1 MLKVLLLRKKID
13 AAKMALEDLR
23 AKDADFAK
31 REAELEAAIEEA
43 AAAEDED
50 AAEAQKAVE
59 EEVEK
64 FDQEKADHEEAKK
77 SLTDEI
83 TELENDLATEEAS
96 QETAP
101 AQDPEPEKEE
111 RKVKT
116 MSVTRNKFF
125 AGKDVTA
132 MFEREDV
139 KAYLAEIR
147 SCIKNKRELT
157 NVGLTIPEVFVGLI
171 KENVENYSK
180 LYKHVN
186 VQPIAGKAREIV
198 QGTVAEA
205 IWTECCAVLNE
216 LSLAFNDVEIDC
228 YKVAG
233 YYKVCNAVLED
244 NDVDLAT
251 KLLEA
256 LSQAIGLAVDKA
268 ILYGRNS
275 ASAQKM
281 PLGIL
286 SRLAQTSE
294 PGNYSPTARPWV
306 DLHTSNIKS
315 ISAGLT
321 GAALIKQIVLASG
334 AAKSNYSRGSKVWV
348 MNESTYTKLMA
359 ETVSVDA
366 NGQIVTGV
374 AGTMPVVGGVIEVLN
389 FIPDNTIIGGY
400 FDLYLLGERAGAKF
414 AQSEHV
420 FFIQDQTA
428 FKGTARYD
436 GQPVIAEAFV
446 AIGLEGTTPDATQ
459 VAFAPDEANVV
470 KGIILSASAVTVE
483 ESTVSAGGNM
493 VYFQDT
499 NGWGTVKI
507 HYWGGA
513 TPTTWPGES
522 MTKVAGTT
530 DIYSYEL
537 YIPMGYSFRYAVTQ
551 EDFEKL
557 PQELKDEALVRAA
570 DRLR

>member
-13 AAKMALEDLR
+13 AAKKALDMLR
-23 AKDADFAK
+23 EKDAEFAK
-31 REAELEAAIEEA
+31 REAELEQAIEEA
-43 AAAEDED
+43 AAAEGED

-64 FDQEKADHEEAKK
+64 FDQEKADHEENKK
-77 SLTDEI
+77 SLTEEI
-83 TELENDLATEEAS
+83 AELEEDLAAEEAS
-96 QETAP
+96 QET
-101 AQDPEPEKEE
+101 EPQPQPQPEE
-111 RKVKT
+111 RKDKIMPV
-116 MSVTRNKFF
+116 VRNKFF
-125 AGKDVTA
+125 AGKDTGA

-147 SCIKNKRELT
+147 SCIQNKRELT
-157 NVGLTIPEVFVGLI
+157 NVGLTIPDVFVGLI

-186 VQPIAGKAREIV
+186 VQAISGKAREVV

-216 LSLAFNDVEIDC
+216 LNLTFNDVEIDC

-244 NDVDLAT
+244 NDIDLAT

-275 ASAQKM
+275 VSTQKM
-281 PLGIL
+281 PLGIV

-294 PGNYSPTARPWV
+294 PSNFPTTARPWV
-306 DLHTSNIKS
+306 DLHTSNIIS
-315 ISAGLT
+315 LSAGLT
-321 GAALIKQIVLASG
+321 GAALFKQIVLASG
-334 AAKSNYSRGSKVWV
+334 KAKSNYSRGEKVWV
-348 MNESTYTKLMA
+348 MNETTYTKLMA
-359 ETVSVDA
+359 ETVSVNA

-400 FDLYLLGERAGAKF
+400 FDLYLLGERAGAQF

-446 AIGLEGTTPDATQ
+446 AIGLEATTPAANA
-459 VAFAPDEANVV
+459 VAFEPDKANTVT
-470 KGIILSASAVTVE
+470 GIVLNADAVTVDVDETFQLIAQTLPIDGDVTYTSSDTTKATVSSAGLITGKASGSATITAVSGSASASVAVTV
-483 ESTVSAGGNM
+483 
-493 VYFQDT
+493 
-499 NGWGTVKI
+499 
-507 HYWGGA
+507 
-513 TPTTWPGES
+513 TT
-522 MTKVAGTT
+522 
-530 DIYSYEL
+530 
-537 YIPMGYSFRYAVTQ
+537 
-551 EDFEKL
+551 
-557 PQELKDEALVRAA
+557 
-570 DRLR
+570 

>member
-13 AAKMALEDLR
+13 NAKKALEALR
-23 AKDADFAK
+23 AKDAEFDK
-31 REAELEAAIEEA
+31 RQEELETAIEEA
-43 AAAEDED
+43 AAAEGDE

-59 EEVEK
+59 EEAEK
-64 FDQEKADHEEAKK
+64 FDADKKEHEDAKK
-77 SLTDEI
+77 TLSDEI
-83 TELENDLATEEAS
+83 AEMENDLAEAEAEQKTEPQPE
-96 QETAP
+96 AP
-101 AQDPEPEKEE
+101 AEATEE
-111 RKVKT
+111 RKVVKMPT
-116 MSVTRNKFF
+116 KRNRFF
-125 AGKDVTA
+125 ANVDTKV
-132 MFEREDV
+132 MFERDDV

-147 SCIKNKRELT
+147 SCIANKRELT

-180 LYKHVN
+180 LYRHVN
-186 VQPIAGKAREIV
+186 VQAIAGKGREIV

-205 IWTECCAVLNE
+205 IWTECCAALNE
-216 LSLAFNDVEIDC
+216 LSLSFNDVEIDC
-228 YKVAG
+228 FKVAG

-275 ASAQKM
+275 VSAQKM

-306 DLHTSNIKS
+306 DLHTSNIIS

-321 GAALIKQIVLASG
+321 GAALFKQIVLASG

-400 FDLYLLGERAGAKF
+400 FDLYFLGEREGAKF

-446 AIGLEGTTPDATQ
+446 AIGLEGTTPDATL
-459 VAFAPDEANVV
+459 VTFAPDEANVV
-470 KGIILSASAVTVE
+470 KGIILSASSVTVE
-483 ESTVSAGGNM
+483 EGEDVTVSAKTIPVDGPITWSSSDETKAT
-493 VYFQDT
+493 VD
-499 NGWGTVKI
+499 NGVITGVASGT
-507 HYWGGA
+507 A
-513 TPTTWPGES
+513 TITAVSGS
-522 MTKVAGTT
+522 ASASV
-530 DIYSYEL
+530 
-537 YIPMGYSFRYAVTQ
+537 AVTVT
-551 EDFEKL
+551 
-557 PQELKDEALVRAA
+557 A
-570 DRLR
+570 

>member
-13 AAKMALEDLR
+13 AANKALEALR

-31 REAELEAAIEEA
+31 REAELEQAINEA
-43 AAAEDED
+43 AEAEGED

-64 FDQEKADHEEAKK
+64 FDQEKEEHEAAKK
-77 SLTDEI
+77 SLEDEL
-83 TELENDLATEEAS
+83 TELEAGLEAEEA
-96 QETAP
+96 
-101 AQDPEPEKEE
+101 AQDTSEEPKPQPQVEE
-111 RKVKT
+111 RKEEK
-116 MSVTRNKFF
+116 MITRNKFF
-125 AGKDVTA
+125 RGVDTDA
-132 MFEREDV
+132 MFQRDDV
-139 KAYLAEIR
+139 KAYLSEIR

-216 LSLAFNDVEIDC
+216 LNLAFNDVEIDC

-244 NDVDLAT
+244 NDVQLAT

-281 PLGIL
+281 PLGIV

-294 PGNYSPTARPWV
+294 PANYPATARPWV
-306 DLHTSNIKS
+306 DLHTSNIIS
-315 ISAGLT
+315 LSAGLT
-321 GAALIKQIVLASG
+321 GAGLFKQIVLASG
-334 AAKSNYSRGSKVWV
+334 AAKGKYSRGGKVWV
-348 MNESTYTKLMA
+348 MNETTYTKLMA
-359 ETVSVDA
+359 ETVSVNA
-366 NGQIVTGV
+366 NGQIVSGV
-374 AGTMPVVGGVIEVLN
+374 AGTMPVVGGVIEVLD

-400 FDLYLLGERAGAKF
+400 FDLYMLGERAGAQF

-446 AIGLEGTTPDATQ
+446 AIGLEATTPAASS
-459 VAFAPDEANVV
+459 VAFAPDEANTV
-470 KGIILSASAVTVE
+470 KAIALNVNAVTIDLSEDDEFQMQAVTMPIDAPITWSSSAETYATVDQNGLITGKAAGSATITAVSGSASASVAVTV
-483 ESTVSAGGNM
+483 
-493 VYFQDT
+493 
-499 NGWGTVKI
+499 
-507 HYWGGA
+507 
-513 TPTTWPGES
+513 TT
-522 MTKVAGTT
+522 
-530 DIYSYEL
+530 
-537 YIPMGYSFRYAVTQ
+537 
-551 EDFEKL
+551 
-557 PQELKDEALVRAA
+557 
-570 DRLR
+570 

>member
-13 AAKMALEDLR
+13 AANKALEELR
-23 AKDADFAK
+23 KKDADFAK
-31 REAELEAAIEEA
+31 REAELEQAINEA
-43 AAAEDED
+43 AEAEGED

-64 FDQEKADHEEAKK
+64 FDQEKEEHEAAKK
-77 SLTDEI
+77 SLEDEL
-83 TELENDLATEEAS
+83 TELEAGLEAEEA
-96 QETAP
+96 
-101 AQDPEPEKEE
+101 AQDTSEEPKPQPQVEE
-111 RKVKT
+111 RKEEK
-116 MSVTRNKFF
+116 MITRNKFF
-125 AGKDVTA
+125 RGVDTDA
-132 MFEREDV
+132 MFQRDDV
-139 KAYLAEIR
+139 KAYLSEIR

-216 LSLAFNDVEIDC
+216 LNLAFNDVEIDC

-244 NDVDLAT
+244 NDVQLAT

-281 PLGIL
+281 PLGIV

-294 PGNYSPTARPWV
+294 PANYPATARPWV
-306 DLHTSNIKS
+306 DLHTSNIIS
-315 ISAGLT
+315 LSAGLT
-321 GAALIKQIVLASG
+321 GAGLFKQIVLASG
-334 AAKSNYSRGSKVWV
+334 AAKGKYSRGGKVWV
-348 MNESTYTKLMA
+348 MNETTYTKLMA
-359 ETVSVDA
+359 ETVSVNA
-366 NGQIVTGV
+366 NGQIVSGI
-374 AGTMPVVGGVIEVLN
+374 AGTMPVVGGVIEVLD

-400 FDLYLLGERAGAKF
+400 FDLYMLGERAGAQF

-446 AIGLEGTTPDATQ
+446 AIGLEATKPAASS
-459 VAFAPDEANVV
+459 VAFAPDEANTV
-470 KGIILSASAVTVE
+470 KAIALNVNAVTIDLSEDDEFQMQAVTMPIDAPITWSSSAETYATVDQNGLITGKAAGSATITAVSGSASASVAVTV
-483 ESTVSAGGNM
+483 
-493 VYFQDT
+493 
-499 NGWGTVKI
+499 
-507 HYWGGA
+507 
-513 TPTTWPGES
+513 TT
-522 MTKVAGTT
+522 
-530 DIYSYEL
+530 
-537 YIPMGYSFRYAVTQ
+537 
-551 EDFEKL
+551 
-557 PQELKDEALVRAA
+557 
-570 DRLR
+570 

>member
-1 MLKVLLLRKKID
+1 MLKVFMLRKKID
-13 AAKMALEDLR
+13 AAKKKLEALR
-23 AKDADFAK
+23 ALDADFEK
-31 REAELEAAIEEA
+31 READLEQAITEAAETEG
-43 AAAEDED
+43 DE
-50 AAEAQKAVE
+50 AAEAQKTVE

-64 FDQEKADHEEAKK
+64 FESEKAEHEDAKK

-83 TELENDLATEEAS
+83 TEMEKDLAEAEAE
-96 QETAP
+96 QDTTPAP
-101 AQDPEPEKEE
+101 TGEE
-111 RKVKT
+111 REVKKMAT
-116 MSVTRNKFF
+116 ISKRNRFF
-125 AGKDVTA
+125 AGQDVNA
-132 MFEREDV
+132 MFERDDV
-139 KAYLAEIR
+139 KTYLAEIR

-186 VQPIAGKAREIV
+186 VQPISGKGREIV

-216 LSLAFNDVEIDC
+216 LSLAFNDVEVDC

-233 YYKVCNAVLED
+233 YYKVCNAALED

-268 ILYGRNS
+268 IIYGRNT

-281 PLGIL
+281 PLGIV

-294 PGNYSPTARPWV
+294 PANYPATARPWV
-306 DLHTSNIKS
+306 DLHTSNIVS
-315 ISAGLT
+315 ISSGVT
-321 GAALIKQIVLASG
+321 GAALIQQIVLASG
-334 AAKSNYSRGSKVWV
+334 KAKGTYSRGEKVWV
-348 MNESTYTKLMA
+348 MNENTYTKLMA
-359 ETVSVDA
+359 YTVTTDA
-366 NGQIVTGV
+366 NGRIVTGV
-374 AGTMPVVGGVIEVLN
+374 AGTMPVVGGIIEVLN

-400 FDLYLLGERAGAKF
+400 FDLYMLAERAGAQF

-446 AIGLEGTTPDATQ
+446 VIGLESTTPAANS
-459 VAFAPDEANVV
+459 VAFAPDEANIV
-470 KGIILSASAVTVE
+470 KAIALNVNAVTIDLSEAVTFQMLAETLPIDGPITWSSSAETYATVDANGLITGKAAGSATITAVSGSASASVAVTV
-483 ESTVSAGGNM
+483 
-493 VYFQDT
+493 
-499 NGWGTVKI
+499 
-507 HYWGGA
+507 
-513 TPTTWPGES
+513 TT
-522 MTKVAGTT
+522 
-530 DIYSYEL
+530 
-537 YIPMGYSFRYAVTQ
+537 
-551 EDFEKL
+551 
-557 PQELKDEALVRAA
+557 
-570 DRLR
+570 

>member
-13 AAKMALEDLR
+13 AAKKALEDLR

-43 AAAEDED
+43 AAAEGED

-125 AGKDVTA
+125 KGKDVTA

-244 NDVDLAT
+244 NDIDLAT

-275 ASAQKM
+275 ASTQKM
-281 PLGIL
+281 PLGIV

-294 PGNYSPTARPWV
+294 PSNYPTTARPWV
-306 DLHTSNIKS
+306 DLHTSNIIS
-315 ISAGLT
+315 LSAGLT
-321 GAALIKQIVLASG
+321 GAALFKQLVLASG
-334 AAKSNYSRGSKVWV
+334 KAKSNYSRGEKVWV
-348 MNESTYTKLMA
+348 MNETTYTKLVA

-366 NGQIVTGV
+366 NGRVVTGV
-374 AGTMPVVGGVIEVLN
+374 AGTMPVIGGVIEVLN

-400 FDLYLLGERAGAKF
+400 FDLYMLGERAGAQF

-428 FKGTARYD
+428 FKGTARYE

-446 AIGLEGTTPDATQ
+446 AIGLEATTPAANA
-459 VAFAPDEANVV
+459 VAFAPDEANTV
-470 KGIILSASAVTVE
+470 KAIALNVNAVTIDLSEDDEFQMQAVTMPIDAPITWSSSAETYATVDQNGLITGKASGSATITAVSGSASASVAVTV
-483 ESTVSAGGNM
+483 
-493 VYFQDT
+493 
-499 NGWGTVKI
+499 
-507 HYWGGA
+507 
-513 TPTTWPGES
+513 TT
-522 MTKVAGTT
+522 
-530 DIYSYEL
+530 
-537 YIPMGYSFRYAVTQ
+537 
-551 EDFEKL
+551 
-557 PQELKDEALVRAA
+557 
-570 DRLR
+570 

>member
-1 MLKVLLLRKKID
+1 MLKVLLLRKRID
-13 AAKMALEDLR
+13 AANKALEALR

-31 REAELEAAIEEA
+31 REAELEQAINEA
-43 AAAEDED
+43 AEAEGED

-64 FDQEKADHEEAKK
+64 FDQEKEEHEAAKK
-77 SLTDEI
+77 SLEDEL
-83 TELENDLATEEAS
+83 TELEAGLEAEEA
-96 QETAP
+96 
-101 AQDPEPEKEE
+101 AQDTSEEPKPQPQAEERKEE
-111 RKVKT
+111 R
-116 MSVTRNKFF
+116 MGTRNKFF
-125 AGKDVTA
+125 RGVDTNA
-132 MFEREDV
+132 MFQRDDV
-139 KAYLAEIR
+139 KAYLSEIR

-216 LSLAFNDVEIDC
+216 LNLAFNDVEIDC

-244 NDVDLAT
+244 NDVQLAT

-281 PLGIL
+281 PLGIV

-294 PGNYSPTARPWV
+294 PANYPATARPWV
-306 DLHTSNIKS
+306 DLHTSNIIS
-315 ISAGLT
+315 LSAGLT
-321 GAALIKQIVLASG
+321 GAGLFKQIVLASG
-334 AAKSNYSRGSKVWV
+334 AAKGKYSRGGKVWV
-348 MNESTYTKLMA
+348 MNETTYTKLMA
-359 ETVSVDA
+359 ETVSVNA
-366 NGQIVTGV
+366 NGQIVSGV
-374 AGTMPVVGGVIEVLN
+374 AGTMPVVGGVIEVLD

-400 FDLYLLGERAGAKF
+400 FDLYMLGERAGAQF

-446 AIGLEGTTPDATQ
+446 AIGLEATTPAASS
-459 VAFAPDEANVV
+459 VAFAPDEANTV
-470 KGIILSASAVTVE
+470 KAIALNVNAVTIDLSEDDEFQMQAVTMPIDAPITWSSSAETYATVDQNGLITGKAAGSATITAVSGSASASVAVTV
-483 ESTVSAGGNM
+483 
-493 VYFQDT
+493 
-499 NGWGTVKI
+499 
-507 HYWGGA
+507 
-513 TPTTWPGES
+513 TT
-522 MTKVAGTT
+522 
-530 DIYSYEL
+530 
-537 YIPMGYSFRYAVTQ
+537 
-551 EDFEKL
+551 
-557 PQELKDEALVRAA
+557 
-570 DRLR
+570 

>member
-13 AAKMALEDLR
+13 AAKKALEELR

-31 REAELEAAIEEA
+31 REAELEQAINEA
-43 AAAEDED
+43 AEAEGED

-64 FDQEKADHEEAKK
+64 FDQEKEEHEAAKK
-77 SLTDEI
+77 SLEDEL
-83 TELENDLATEEAS
+83 TELEAGLEAEEA
-96 QETAP
+96 
-101 AQDPEPEKEE
+101 AQDTSEEPKPQPQAEERKEE
-111 RKVKT
+111 R
-116 MSVTRNKFF
+116 MSTRNKFF
-125 AGKDVTA
+125 RGVDTNA
-132 MFEREDV
+132 MFQRDDV
-139 KAYLAEIR
+139 KAYLSEIR

-171 KENVENYSK
+171 KENIENYSK

-216 LSLAFNDVEIDC
+216 LNLAFNDVEIDC

-244 NDVDLAT
+244 NDIQLAT

-268 ILYGRNS
+268 ILYGHNS

-281 PLGIL
+281 PLGIV

-294 PGNYSPTARPWV
+294 PANYPATARPWV
-306 DLHTSNIKS
+306 DLHTSNIIS
-315 ISAGLT
+315 LSAGLT
-321 GAALIKQIVLASG
+321 GAGLFKQIVLASG
-334 AAKSNYSRGSKVWV
+334 AAKGKYSRGGKVWV
-348 MNESTYTKLMA
+348 MNETTYTKLMA
-359 ETVSVDA
+359 ETVSVNA
-366 NGQIVTGV
+366 NGQIVSGV
-374 AGTMPVVGGVIEVLN
+374 AGTMPVVGGVIEVLD

-400 FDLYLLGERAGAKF
+400 FDLYMLGERAGAQF

-446 AIGLEGTTPDATQ
+446 AIGLEATTPAASS
-459 VAFAPDEANVV
+459 VAFAPDEANTV
-470 KGIILSASAVTVE
+470 KAIALNVNAVTIDLSEDDEFQMQAVTMPIDAPITWSSSAETYATVDQNGLITGKAAGSATITAVSGSASASVAVTV
-483 ESTVSAGGNM
+483 
-493 VYFQDT
+493 
-499 NGWGTVKI
+499 
-507 HYWGGA
+507 
-513 TPTTWPGES
+513 TT
-522 MTKVAGTT
+522 
-530 DIYSYEL
+530 
-537 YIPMGYSFRYAVTQ
+537 
-551 EDFEKL
+551 
-557 PQELKDEALVRAA
+557 
-570 DRLR
+570 

>member
-13 AAKMALEDLR
+13 AAKKALEDLR

-43 AAAEDED
+43 AAAEGED

-101 AQDPEPEKEE
+101 AQNPEPEKEE

-275 ASAQKM
+275 ASTQKM
-281 PLGIL
+281 PLGIV

-294 PGNYSPTARPWV
+294 PSNYPTTARPWV
-306 DLHTSNIKS
+306 DLHTSNIIS
-315 ISAGLT
+315 LSAGLT
-321 GAALIKQIVLASG
+321 GAALFKQLVLASG
-334 AAKSNYSRGSKVWV
+334 KAKSNYSRGEKVWV
-348 MNESTYTKLMA
+348 MNETTYTKLVA

-366 NGQIVTGV
+366 NGRVVTGV
-374 AGTMPVVGGVIEVLN
+374 AGTMPVIGGVIEVLN

-400 FDLYLLGERAGAKF
+400 FDLYMLGERAGAQF

-446 AIGLEGTTPDATQ
+446 AIGLEATTPAANA
-459 VAFAPDEANVV
+459 VAFAPDTANVV
-470 KGIILSASAVTVE
+470 TGIVLNADAVTVDVDETFQLIAKTLPIDGDVTFTSSDDTKATVSSTGLITGKASGSATITAVSGSASASVAVTV
-483 ESTVSAGGNM
+483 
-493 VYFQDT
+493 
-499 NGWGTVKI
+499 
-507 HYWGGA
+507 
-513 TPTTWPGES
+513 TT
-522 MTKVAGTT
+522 
-530 DIYSYEL
+530 
-537 YIPMGYSFRYAVTQ
+537 
-551 EDFEKL
+551 
-557 PQELKDEALVRAA
+557 
-570 DRLR
+570 

>member
-1 MLKVLLLRKKID
+1 MLKVLLLRKRID
-13 AAKMALEDLR
+13 TAKKALEDLR

-43 AAAEDED
+43 AAAEGED

-83 TELENDLATEEAS
+83 AELENDLAAEEAS
-96 QETAP
+96 QETTP
-101 AQDPEPEKEE
+101 AQDTEPEKEE

-116 MSVTRNKFF
+116 MPVTRNKFF

-198 QGTVAEA
+198 QGTIAEA

-275 ASAQKM
+275 ASTQKM
-281 PLGIL
+281 PLGIV

-294 PGNYSPTARPWV
+294 PSNYPTTARPWV
-306 DLHTSNIKS
+306 DLHTSNIIS
-315 ISAGLT
+315 LSAGLT
-321 GAALIKQIVLASG
+321 GAALFKQLVLASG
-334 AAKSNYSRGSKVWV
+334 KAKSNYSRGEKVWV
-348 MNESTYTKLMA
+348 MNETTYTKLVA

-366 NGQIVTGV
+366 NGRVVTGV
-374 AGTMPVVGGVIEVLN
+374 AGTMPVIGGVIEVLN

-400 FDLYLLGERAGAKF
+400 FDLYMLGERAGAQF

-446 AIGLEGTTPDATQ
+446 AIGLEATTPAANA
-459 VAFAPDEANVV
+459 VAFAPDTANVV
-470 KGIILSASAVTVE
+470 TGIVLNADAVTVDVDETFQLVAKTLPIDGDVTFTSSAETYATVSSTGLITGKASGSAVITAVSGSASASVAVTV
-483 ESTVSAGGNM
+483 
-493 VYFQDT
+493 
-499 NGWGTVKI
+499 
-507 HYWGGA
+507 
-513 TPTTWPGES
+513 TT
-522 MTKVAGTT
+522 
-530 DIYSYEL
+530 
-537 YIPMGYSFRYAVTQ
+537 
-551 EDFEKL
+551 
-557 PQELKDEALVRAA
+557 
-570 DRLR
+570 

>member
-13 AAKMALEDLR
+13 AAKKALEDLR

-43 AAAEDED
+43 AAAEGED

-64 FDQEKADHEEAKK
+64 FDQEKAGHEEAKK

-101 AQDPEPEKEE
+101 AQNPEPEKEE

-275 ASAQKM
+275 ASTQKM
-281 PLGIL
+281 PLGIV

-294 PGNYSPTARPWV
+294 PSNYPTTARPWV
-306 DLHTSNIKS
+306 DLHTSNIIS
-315 ISAGLT
+315 LSAGLT
-321 GAALIKQIVLASG
+321 GAALFKQLVLASG
-334 AAKSNYSRGSKVWV
+334 KAKSNYSRGEKVWV
-348 MNESTYTKLMA
+348 MNETTYTKLVA

-366 NGQIVTGV
+366 NGRVVTGV
-374 AGTMPVVGGVIEVLN
+374 AGTMPVIGGVIEVLN

-400 FDLYLLGERAGAKF
+400 FDLYMLGERAGAQF

-446 AIGLEGTTPDATQ
+446 AIGLEATTPAANA
-459 VAFAPDEANVV
+459 VAFAPDTANVV
-470 KGIILSASAVTVE
+470 TGIVLNADAVTVDVDETFQLIAKTLPIDGDVTFTSSDDTKATVSSTGLITGKASGSATITAVSGSASASVAVTV
-483 ESTVSAGGNM
+483 
-493 VYFQDT
+493 
-499 NGWGTVKI
+499 
-507 HYWGGA
+507 
-513 TPTTWPGES
+513 TT
-522 MTKVAGTT
+522 
-530 DIYSYEL
+530 
-537 YIPMGYSFRYAVTQ
+537 
-551 EDFEKL
+551 
-557 PQELKDEALVRAA
+557 
-570 DRLR
+570 

>member
-13 AAKMALEDLR
+13 AANKALEALR

-31 REAELEAAIEEA
+31 REAELEQAINEA
-43 AAAEDED
+43 AEAEGED

-64 FDQEKADHEEAKK
+64 FDQEKEEHEAAKK
-77 SLTDEI
+77 SLEDEL
-83 TELENDLATEEAS
+83 TELEEGLEAEEA
-96 QETAP
+96 
-101 AQDPEPEKEE
+101 AQDTSEEPKPQPQVEE
-111 RKVKT
+111 RKEEK
-116 MSVTRNKFF
+116 MITRNKFF
-125 AGKDVTA
+125 RGVDTDA
-132 MFEREDV
+132 MFQRDDV
-139 KAYLAEIR
+139 KAYLSEIR

-216 LSLAFNDVEIDC
+216 LNLAFNDVEIDC

-244 NDVDLAT
+244 NDVQLAT

-281 PLGIL
+281 PLGIV

-294 PGNYSPTARPWV
+294 PANYPATARPWV
-306 DLHTSNIKS
+306 DLHPSNIIS
-315 ISAGLT
+315 LSAGLT
-321 GAALIKQIVLASG
+321 GAGLFKQIVLASG
-334 AAKSNYSRGSKVWV
+334 AAKGKYSRGGKVWV

-359 ETVSVDA
+359 ETVSVNA
-366 NGQIVTGV
+366 NGQIVSGV
-374 AGTMPVVGGVIEVLN
+374 AGTMPVVGGVIEVLD

-400 FDLYLLGERAGAKF
+400 FDLYMLGERAGAQF

-446 AIGLEGTTPDATQ
+446 AIGLEATTPAASS
-459 VAFAPDEANVV
+459 VAFAPDEANTV
-470 KGIILSASAVTVE
+470 KAIALNVNAVTIDLSEDDEFQMQAVTMPIDAPITWSSSAETYATVDQNGLITGKAAGSATITAVSGSASASVAVTV
-483 ESTVSAGGNM
+483 
-493 VYFQDT
+493 
-499 NGWGTVKI
+499 
-507 HYWGGA
+507 
-513 TPTTWPGES
+513 TT
-522 MTKVAGTT
+522 
-530 DIYSYEL
+530 
-537 YIPMGYSFRYAVTQ
+537 
-551 EDFEKL
+551 
-557 PQELKDEALVRAA
+557 
-570 DRLR
+570 

>member
-13 AAKMALEDLR
+13 AANKALEALR

-31 REAELEAAIEEA
+31 REAELEQAINEA
-43 AAAEDED
+43 AEAEGED

-64 FDQEKADHEEAKK
+64 FDQEKEEHEAAKK
-77 SLTDEI
+77 SLEDEL
-83 TELENDLATEEAS
+83 TELEAGLEAEEA
-96 QETAP
+96 
-101 AQDPEPEKEE
+101 AQDTSEEPKPQPQVEERKEE
-111 RKVKT
+111 RMT
-116 MSVTRNKFF
+116 TRNKFF
-125 AGKDVTA
+125 RGVDTDA
-132 MFEREDV
+132 MFQRDDV
-139 KAYLAEIR
+139 KAYLSEIR

-216 LSLAFNDVEIDC
+216 LNLAFNDVEIDC

-244 NDVDLAT
+244 NDVQLAT

-281 PLGIL
+281 PLGIV

-294 PGNYSPTARPWV
+294 PANYPATARPWV
-306 DLHTSNIKS
+306 DLHTSNIIS
-315 ISAGLT
+315 LSAGLT
-321 GAALIKQIVLASG
+321 GAGLFKQIVLASG
-334 AAKSNYSRGSKVWV
+334 AAKGKYSRGGKVWV
-348 MNESTYTKLMA
+348 MNETTYTKLMA
-359 ETVSVDA
+359 ETVSVNA
-366 NGQIVTGV
+366 NGQIVSGV
-374 AGTMPVVGGVIEVLN
+374 AGTMPVVGGVIEVLD

-400 FDLYLLGERAGAKF
+400 FDLYMLGERAGAQF

-446 AIGLEGTTPDATQ
+446 AIGLEATTPAASS
-459 VAFAPDEANVV
+459 VAFAPDEANTV
-470 KGIILSASAVTVE
+470 KAIALNVNAVTIDLSEDDEFQMQAVTMPIDAPITWSSSAETYATVDQNGLITGKAAGSATITAVSGSASASVAVTV
-483 ESTVSAGGNM
+483 
-493 VYFQDT
+493 
-499 NGWGTVKI
+499 
-507 HYWGGA
+507 
-513 TPTTWPGES
+513 TT
-522 MTKVAGTT
+522 
-530 DIYSYEL
+530 
-537 YIPMGYSFRYAVTQ
+537 
-551 EDFEKL
+551 
-557 PQELKDEALVRAA
+557 
-570 DRLR
+570 